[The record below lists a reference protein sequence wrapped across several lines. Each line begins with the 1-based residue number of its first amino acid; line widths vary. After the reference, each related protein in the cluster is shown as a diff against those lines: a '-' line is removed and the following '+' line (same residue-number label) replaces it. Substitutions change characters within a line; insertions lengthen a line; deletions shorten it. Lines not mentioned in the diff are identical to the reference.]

1 MAKEQRGG
9 PVQSLRALALTLERL
24 AAREA
29 VSGAVSG
36 VAEGLR
42 KEAPELDGQLRTL
55 LQDLLTVLGRLAH
68 EAAERE
74 HLSPSDTAQAMAGAA
89 MQGALDVLERE
100 WQDGGMPLQ
109 AFVERLNRV
118 LDGVMEF
125 AFSRADEIR
134 APGDR
139 AAEMTRG
146 VMKAA
151 VEQLN
156 DSLPVFADEARKLI
170 PYGEEVAEKVGR
182 GVVAGMGSRLQEDSD
197 ALVGLLERAGRG
209 LVRGLAAGL
218 REELASTSL
227 PSAEAMG
234 ARLESLAERT
244 AAATVRGAGGAL
256 EAQGRR
262 FRDALRR
269 DGALRGLG
277 RELTGGVLEALSA
290 GLRKPLVAA
299 AGAGSALVALSV
311 LAVRWRTA

>member
-1 MAKEQRGG
+1 MAKEQQGG
-9 PVQSLRALALTLERL
+9 PVQSLRRLALTLERL

-36 VAEGLR
+36 AAEGLR
-42 KEAPELDGQLRTL
+42 KELPELDGQLRTL
-55 LQDLLTVLGRLAH
+55 LQDVLTVLGRLAH

-74 HLSPSDTAQAMAGAA
+74 HLSPGATAQTMASAA
-89 MQGALDVLERE
+89 MQGAIDVLERE
-100 WQDGGMPLQ
+100 WQDGGMPLH

-118 LDGVMEF
+118 LDGLVEF
-125 AFSRADEIR
+125 ALSRADEIR

-139 AAEMTRG
+139 AAEMARG

-170 PYGEEVAEKVGR
+170 PYGEEVASRVGR
-182 GVVAGMGSRLQEDSD
+182 GLVAGMGSRLQEDSD

-218 REELASTSL
+218 REELAASPL
-227 PSAEAMG
+227 ASAEAAG
-234 ARLESLAERT
+234 AQLESLAERT

-256 EAQGRR
+256 ESQGRR

-269 DGALRGLG
+269 DGTLRRAS
-277 RELTGGVLEALSA
+277 RELTGGVLEALGA
-290 GLRKPLVAA
+290 GLRRPLLAA

>member
-1 MAKEQRGG
+1 
-9 PVQSLRALALTLERL
+9 
-24 AAREA
+24 
-29 VSGAVSG
+29 
-36 VAEGLR
+36 
-42 KEAPELDGQLRTL
+42 
-55 LQDLLTVLGRLAH
+55 
-68 EAAERE
+68 
-74 HLSPSDTAQAMAGAA
+74 
-89 MQGALDVLERE
+89 
-100 WQDGGMPLQ
+100 
-109 AFVERLNRV
+109 
-118 LDGVMEF
+118 
-125 AFSRADEIR
+125 
-134 APGDR
+134 
-139 AAEMTRG
+139 
-146 VMKAA
+146 
-151 VEQLN
+151 
-156 DSLPVFADEARKLI
+156 
-170 PYGEEVAEKVGR
+170 
-182 GVVAGMGSRLQEDSD
+182 
-197 ALVGLLERAGRG
+197 
-209 LVRGLAAGL
+209 VRGLAAGL